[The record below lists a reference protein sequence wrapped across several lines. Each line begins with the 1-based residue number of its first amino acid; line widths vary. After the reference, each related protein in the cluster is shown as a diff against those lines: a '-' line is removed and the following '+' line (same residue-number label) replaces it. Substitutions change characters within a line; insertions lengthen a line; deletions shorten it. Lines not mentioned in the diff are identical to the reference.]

1 MGFLSGGVI
10 RYGVIL
16 SGAAYL
22 QVGTA
27 CNLAEGWGKQGRLA
41 RRLPKVSTKEPA

>member
-10 RYGVIL
+10 RYGVML

-27 CNLAEGWGKQGRLA
+27 CNLAAGCRVRGGLA
-41 RRLPKVSTKEPA
+41 RQLPSGAMKALA